1 MRFKNSL
8 LAAALALA
16 AGSAQATDGYFP
28 HGYGVVA
35 SGRGG
40 ATVALTDNAS
50 GAATNPATL
59 AFAGSQLEIGATAFR
74 PTRSASRSGLGPG
87 LDGISESGHDWF
99 PIPEVAFNHVLSNG
113 LALGVSVYG
122 NGGMNTDYPAGAFNC
137 GRGPANALCGSSAL
151 GVNLMQAFVAPTL
164 AWAFT
169 PNQSIGIAPLFA
181 FQRFTAKG
189 LQAFAGTPGLSS
201 NPAAVTNRGADYSHG
216 VGFRV
221 GYYARLD
228 DAWSIGAA
236 YAGKLAM
243 SRFERYAGL
252 FAGRGG
258 FDIPQ
263 NYSVG
268 VAFRPAAPWTLAL
281 DWQRINYA
289 GVASVGNPSLRR
301 AQLGAANGPGFGW
314 HDVTVWKL
322 GIDYA
327 ATDRLTL
334 RAGFNHSGNP
344 IRASDVTFNILAPG
358 VVTNHLTLGA
368 SWRTQGG
375 EVSVAWMHA
384 FEHAVTGTSILP
396 AFMGGAPAGS
406 ETIRM
411 HEDSLGVAWTWR
423 L

>member
-1 MRFKNSL
+1 MRFKTSL
-8 LAAALALA
+8 VAAALALA
-16 AGSAQATDGYFP
+16 FGSAQATDGYFP

-40 ATVALTDNAS
+40 ATMALTDNAA
-50 GAATNPATL
+50 GAAANPATL
-59 AFAGSQLEIGATAFR
+59 AFAGSQLEIGLTAFR
-74 PTRSASRSGLGPG
+74 PERRATRSGLGPG
-87 LDGISESGHDWF
+87 LDGSSQSGHDWF
-99 PIPEVAFNHVLSNG
+99 AIPELAFNRVLGNG

-151 GVNLMQAFVAPTL
+151 GVNLMQAFVAPSV

-189 LQAFAGTPGLSS
+189 LQAFAGTPGLSTDPQAVS
-201 NPAAVTNRGADYSHG
+201 NGGADYSHG
-216 VGFRV
+216 IGYRV
-221 GYYARLD
+221 GYYARID
-228 DAWSIGAA
+228 AAWSIGAA
-236 YAGKLAM
+236 YSPRTAM
-243 SRFERYAGL
+243 SRFDRYAGL
-252 FAGRGG
+252 FAGHGG
-258 FDIPQ
+258 FDIPA

-268 VAFRPAAPWTLAL
+268 VAFRPVRAWTLAL

-289 GVASVGNPSLRR
+289 GVASVGNPSLRPT
-301 AQLGAANGPGFGW
+301 QLGASNGPGFGW
-314 HDVTVWKL
+314 RDIDVWKF

-327 ATDRLTL
+327 ASSHLTL
-334 RAGFNHSGNP
+334 RAGFNHSDNP
-344 IRASDVTFNILAPG
+344 IAGSDVTFNILAPG
-358 VVTNHLTLGA
+358 IITNHLTLGA
-368 SWRTQGG
+368 SYRLAGG
-375 EVSVAWMHA
+375 ELSVAYMHA

-396 AFMGGAPAGS
+396 AFMGGASAGS

-411 HEDSLGVAWTWR
+411 HEDSLGVAYTWR